1 MLNETLLSIDEV
13 AAYLKVSRRQVY
25 NYLKHHNLPA
35 VKMGKYW
42 LQVATAKSKFGG
54 LHNPASGKHSKIHHP
69 YTASRV
75 ILTSSLP

>member
-35 VKMGKYW
+35 IKMGKYW
-42 LQVATAKSKFGG
+42 RIYEKDLLAFLEGFAKRTKPE
-54 LHNPASGKHSKIHHP
+54 HKE
-69 YTASRV
+69 
-75 ILTSSLP
+75 